1 MLGTMWMSFVGWR
14 MLCCSS
20 WISLAGFLVPLGN
33 SKPLWDLSP
42 VGMNAPLYASGVVP
56 TCEVAP
62 LLAMADG
69 IEPLRT
75 PLFVVMV

>member
-1 MLGTMWMSFVGWR
+1 MFFAGWQIS
-14 MLCCSS
+14 CCSS
-20 WISLAGFLVPLGN
+20 WILLAGFLVPLGN
-33 SKPLWDLSP
+33 SKTLWDLLQ
-42 VGMNAPLYASGVVP
+42 VGMNALLYASSAVP

-62 LLAMADG
+62 LSAMADG

>member
-1 MLGTMWMSFVGWR
+1 MSGTMWMSFGGWR
-14 MLCCSS
+14 MSCCSS

-33 SKPLWDLSP
+33 SKTLWDLLP
-42 VGMNAPLYASGVVP
+42 VGMNAPLYASNAVP

-62 LLAMADG
+62 LSAMADG
-69 IEPLRT
+69 IEPLWT

>member
-1 MLGTMWMSFVGWR
+1 MLV
-14 MLCCSS
+14 
-20 WISLAGFLVPLGN
+20 FLVPSGN
-33 SKPLWDLSP
+33 LKTLWDLLP
-42 VGMNAPLYASGVVP
+42 GDMNAPLYATSAVP

-62 LLAMADG
+62 LSAMADG

>member
-1 MLGTMWMSFVGWR
+1 MSGTMWMSSAGWQ

-20 WISLAGFLVPLGN
+20 WILLADFLVPLG
-33 SKPLWDLSP
+33 KLKTLWDLLP
-42 VGMNAPLYASGVVP
+42 VGMNRRLFASSAVP

-62 LLAMADG
+62 LSAMADG
-69 IEPLRT
+69 IELLRT